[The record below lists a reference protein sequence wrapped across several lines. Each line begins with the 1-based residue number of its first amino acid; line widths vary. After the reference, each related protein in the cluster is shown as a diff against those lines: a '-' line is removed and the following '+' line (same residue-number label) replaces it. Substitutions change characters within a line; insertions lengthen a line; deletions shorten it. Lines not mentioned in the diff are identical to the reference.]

1 MKTNDGYLIIRKE
14 KKMTSHDVVF
24 RARKILKIKKIGHT
38 GTLDPDAEGVL
49 VLCVG
54 KATKLAE
61 YIVDHEKV
69 YQAGL
74 VFGSETDSGDSSGK
88 IVHEEKA
95 RIKESELK
103 ACLKKFTGTILQKPP
118 IYSAIKVNGKKLYQY
133 AREGKE
139 VDIPERQVTISKIRL
154 VDFDESR
161 QEATIEVSCSKGT
174 YIRTLCTDIGRA
186 LGNYATMKTLV
197 RKQVGAF
204 SLEKALTL
212 DELSSLLANDPQ
224 IDPLISMEFSLDQ
237 YPLARATEQG
247 KRFLRNGNKLYH
259 WNIKESFESFD
270 DQAIIKLYDDD
281 DFVGI
286 GKFIQNED
294 ENYIKPIKIL

>member
-24 RARKILKIKKIGHT
+24 RARKLLKIKKIGHT

-69 YQAGL
+69 YQARL
-74 VFGSETDSGDSSGK
+74 LFGSETDSGDISGK
-88 IVHEEKA
+88 ILHEEKA

-103 ACLKKFTGTILQKPP
+103 ACLKKFTGRILQKPP
-118 IYSAIKVNGKKLYQY
+118 IYSAIKINGKKLYQY

-139 VDIPERQVTISKIRL
+139 VDIPEREVTISEITL
-154 VDFDESR
+154 SDFDESR

-186 LGNYATMKTLV
+186 LGNYATMKSLV
-197 RKQVGAF
+197 RKRVGDF
-204 SLEKALTL
+204 CLEDARTL
-212 DELSSLLANDPQ
+212 DQLSMLLANDPQ
-224 IDPLISMEFSLDQ
+224 ADLLIPMAFSLDR
-237 YPLARATEQG
+237 YPIARATEQG
-247 KRFLRNGNKLYH
+247 KRFLKNGNKLYH
-259 WNIKESFESFD
+259 WNIEESFERFD
-270 DQAIIKLYDDD
+270 HDEIIKLYDDCN
-281 DFVGI
+281 FIGM
-286 GKFIQNED
+286 GKFVENED